1 MTLKRPKGSSTIMF
15 FRILLATTK
24 MFAVDIISVADITY
38 LDKLGLLDMN
48 LVRRKEIGK

>member
-1 MTLKRPKGSSTIMF
+1 MF

-24 MFAVDIISVADITY
+24 MFAVDVTLVADITY
-38 LDKLGLLDMN
+38 LHTLELLDMN